1 MSVGV
6 AFVAREG
13 SAALPLF
20 SSGPLLGSPH
30 IGDIAL
36 HQHYYELNGGAIRL
50 ITQLLL
56 AAALH

>member
-36 HQHYYELNGGAIRL
+36 HQHYELNGGDIRL